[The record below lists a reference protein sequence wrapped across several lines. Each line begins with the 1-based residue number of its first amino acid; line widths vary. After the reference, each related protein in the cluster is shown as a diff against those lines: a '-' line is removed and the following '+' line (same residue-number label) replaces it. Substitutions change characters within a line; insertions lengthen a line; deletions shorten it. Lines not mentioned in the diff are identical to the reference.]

1 MGVKDRSIKD
11 KVFWAIF
18 RISRYYA
25 WLVLT
30 FVLVL
35 TAVAIYY
42 VRELPIR
49 SSYFDLLP
57 QDDPLIDEYRSSEEY
72 LAQTDYLALL
82 LTLVDAEDKTQ
93 QERERLLLGAAEVI
107 AEVLRED
114 PEFIEVTFL
123 LDPSP
128 KIPDQY
134 LLLYTLDAEQLAR
147 IESSVALAR
156 QSIAGGALSLLP
168 TTGDLSDVYR
178 QVGETIGQALS
189 DSLSTEGSPSAT
201 TIEASLAEMS
211 TFNEAVLG
219 AVEGIETLPSVT
231 EAVRALSEIFTP
243 AEGRVS
249 RAPEG
254 VFSRDRTRLLMSVRP
269 RYPSQQGVAYCTNV
283 MEALDANL
291 ALVDLTELGVR
302 IGVTG
307 TYAYSAETNAVI
319 NADMRRTTII
329 ASVGVLLIFY
339 LAFGSIFYSVIAVI
353 PLLISLV
360 LTMAWAK
367 FAVGGF
373 NLITSF
379 LPALVLGLGIDYG
392 IHFISRYAEERSK
405 GRSLNRALCTAV
417 LRKGEAS
424 FLAAATTALVFLGLL
439 SAHSRALFEMGAITA
454 VGVLLAFLATI
465 FLLPTLITLA
475 HFLFRFRHRE
485 RVVNYTPYLSPFFRF
500 VTEKGRVI
508 FAIVLILTFF
518 VAFQAARISFVF
530 SSADLVPH
538 VASQDVLNEI
548 LTHFGASKT
557 RIGNYFTF
565 FASSED
571 QLAEIVEHL
580 KQNDLVEEV
589 QSPQDLLPVNLSD
602 QQRILNSLNIAS
614 YIEQLDLFDRS
625 LADRASALAQIRN
638 LLTQF
643 GLLQYG
649 AALNGEVEIS
659 LTAMEIQQQLRAI
672 QNEVKRLDVNEARTR
687 IVDLQEALLN
697 LDRNL
702 LQIRELPPLSALLR
716 DILQGVP
723 EGIRSS
729 YLTSSGE
736 YVIRARVKQAIYER
750 DNLREF
756 DAFASSISDKYFG
769 MPLVGKQLEDYM
781 KRDFFVSTLIAAAL
795 IIFILWST
803 LRGGIRA
810 LLAATPLILGY
821 VWMLGGMKLLQIDF
835 NFINITISP
844 LLIGIG
850 VDNGIHILHRYA
862 EERAIEPEGAIER
875 AGRMTAVAVIVT
887 SLTTMLVFGSLLLAR
902 TPGLRLLG
910 TSALLGIG
918 FALVFSLLFLP
929 AAIRVEGG
937 KRV

>member
-18 RISRYYA
+18 RISRYHA

-82 LTLVDAEDKTQ
+82 LTLLGAEDKTQ

-107 AEVLRED
+107 AEVLGED
-114 PEFIEVTFL
+114 PEFTEVTYL

-156 QSIAGGALSLLP
+156 HSIAGGALSLLP

-189 DSLSTEGSPSAT
+189 VGLSTEGSPSAIP
-201 TIEASLAEMS
+201 IEASLAEM
-211 TFNEAVLG
+211 TAFNEAVLG
-219 AVEGIETLPSVT
+219 AVDGIGTLPSVT
-231 EAVRALSEIFTP
+231 EAVLALSEIFTP

-249 RAPEG
+249 RTPEG
-254 VFSRDRTRLLMSVRP
+254 VFSRDRTRLMMSVRP

-283 MEALDANL
+283 METLDANL
-291 ALVDLTELGVR
+291 ALVDLGELEVR
-302 IGVTG
+302 VGVTG
-307 TYAYSAETNAVI
+307 TYAYNAETNAVI

-405 GRSLNRALCTAV
+405 GRPLNRALYTAV
-417 LRKGEAS
+417 LRKGQAS

-439 SAHSRALFEMGAITA
+439 SARSRALFEMGAITA

-465 FLLPTLITLA
+465 FLLPTLVTLS
-475 HFLFRFRHRE
+475 HFVFRFRHRE
-485 RVVNYTPYLSPFFRF
+485 RVANYAPHLVPFFRF

-508 FAIVLILTFF
+508 FAVVLILTFF

-538 VASQDVLNEI
+538 VASQDVLDEI

-565 FASSED
+565 FASSEEE
-571 QLAEIVEHL
+571 LAGVVEHL

-602 QQRILNSLNIAS
+602 QQRILNSLSIAS
-614 YIEQLDLFDRS
+614 YIEQLGLFDRS
-625 LADRASALAQIRN
+625 LANRASALAQIRN

-649 AALNGEVEIS
+649 AALNGQVEIS
-659 LTAMEIQQQLRAI
+659 LVSMEIQQQLRAI
-672 QNEVKRLDVNEARTR
+672 QNEVKRLDVNTAHAR

-702 LQIRELPPLSALLR
+702 LQVRELPPLNALLR

-729 YLTSSGE
+729 YLTASGE
-736 YVIRARVKQAIYER
+736 YVIRARMKQEIHKR

-756 DAFASSISDKYFG
+756 DAFATSISDKFFG

-795 IIFILWST
+795 IIFILWGA

-862 EERAIEPEGAIER
+862 EERAIDSEGAIER
-875 AGRMTAVAVIVT
+875 GGRMTAVAVIVT

-910 TSALLGIG
+910 SSALLGIG

>member
-82 LTLVDAEDKTQ
+82 LTLLDAEDKTQ

-107 AEVLRED
+107 AEGLRED
-114 PEFIEVTFL
+114 PEFTDVTYL

-156 QSIAGGALSLLP
+156 HSIAGGALSLLP

-178 QVGETIGQALS
+178 QVGETIGQALPGG
-189 DSLSTEGSPSAT
+189 LSTDGSSGTASV
-201 TIEASLAEMS
+201 EASLAEMT

-219 AVEGIETLPSVT
+219 AVDGVETLPSVT
-231 EAVRALSEIFTP
+231 EAVLALSEIFTP

-291 ALVDLTELGVR
+291 ALVNLTELGVR

-367 FAVGGF
+367 FVVGGF

-405 GRSLNRALCTAV
+405 GRPLNRALYTAV

-424 FLAAATTALVFLGLL
+424 FLAAMTTALVFLGLL
-439 SAHSRALFEMGAITA
+439 SAHSRALFEMGAITG

-485 RVVNYTPYLSPFFRF
+485 RVANYTPHLSPFFRF

-530 SSADLVPH
+530 SSRDLVPH
-538 VASQDVLNEI
+538 VASQDVLDEI

-565 FASSED
+565 FASSEEE
-571 QLAEIVEHL
+571 LAEVVEHL
-580 KQNDLVEEV
+580 KKNDLVEEV

-614 YIEQLDLFDRS
+614 YIEQLGLFDRS
-625 LADRASALAQIRN
+625 LANRASALAQIRN

-649 AALNGEVEIS
+649 AALNGQVEIS
-659 LTAMEIQQQLRAI
+659 LAAMEIQQQLRAI
-672 QNEVKRLDVNEARTR
+672 QKEVKRLDVDAAHAW

-697 LDRNL
+697 FDRNL
-702 LQIRELPPLSALLR
+702 LQIRELPPLNALLR

-736 YVIRARVKQAIYER
+736 YVIQARMKQEIYER

-756 DAFASSISDKYFG
+756 DAFATSISDKYFG

-781 KRDFFVSTLIAAAL
+781 KRDFLVSTLIAAAL
-795 IIFILWST
+795 IIFILWGT

-862 EERAIEPEGAIER
+862 EERAIDPEGAIER
-875 AGRMTAVAVIVT
+875 GGRLTAIAVIVT

-910 TSALLGIG
+910 VSALLGIG